1 MTRFNVICTGSG
13 IHKWGKSWI
22 EHMLSHLNC
31 KFHYLTPSDD
41 IPLLE
46 KCIVVTNTTE
56 SYFYIRRLQQAHL
69 KYGVILLSD
78 ECLDSSLAFLNNPDC
93 MFLARNYVHPGCYR
107 HFKVF
112 HFGLGYKNEFEKYAN
127 PRRTASN
134 REFLWSFT
142 GSLKADREQAI
153 QIFSQFEPNFTYL
166 VEKFDD
172 PEYLTTRKYAQTL
185 NDSIFVLAPAGGAS
199 NDSFRIYEA
208 LECGAI
214 PVVMRNT
221 PHLQIMPSYWHGIFP
236 GSDLPFVMADTWE
249 EAAEQV
255 RSMID
260 TNEVES
266 VRRDCMDFWRS
277 WKKSWRLEFEKRAA
291 SLI

>member
-93 MFLARNYVHPGCYR
+93 MFLAETMYIRVVTATSRSFTLVWGTKTSSRSTRTHAEL
-107 HFKVF
+107 H
-112 HFGLGYKNEFEKYAN
+112 
-127 PRRTASN
+127 RTANSCGV
-134 REFLWSFT
+134 S
-142 GSLKADREQAI
+142 
-153 QIFSQFEPNFTYL
+153 
-166 VEKFDD
+166 
-172 PEYLTTRKYAQTL
+172 
-185 NDSIFVLAPAGGAS
+185 PA
-199 NDSFRIYEA
+199 
-208 LECGAI
+208 
-214 PVVMRNT
+214 
-221 PHLQIMPSYWHGIFP
+221 H
-236 GSDLPFVMADTWE
+236 
-249 EAAEQV
+249 
-255 RSMID
+255 
-260 TNEVES
+260 
-266 VRRDCMDFWRS
+266 
-277 WKKSWRLEFEKRAA
+277 
-291 SLI
+291 